1 MMKLDATDFRM
12 RGKVRFAA
20 SAIAVITL
28 CAIIAGASGYRDFER
43 FGNEKL
49 AWLRTFLD
57 LPGGIPSHD
66 TFRYFWRNLEPARF
80 NACFMEWVDSVC
92 ELADGDTVNIDGKVL
107 RRALSSLGRAPCIVS
122 AYASRE
128 RIVIGQVRTDE
139 KSNEITAI
147 PDLLEQL
154 HLIGAIVTIDAAGC
168 QRKIVKKIA
177 GKHADYLISLKGN
190 QESIHEEVKEL
201 FATKFKDREKAFKC
215 YEETDKGHG
224 RLVTRKCTQTGW
236 VDWFEDLD
244 KWAGLRSFCMIE
256 TETTNLKTGE
266 VTQDRRYFIS
276 SLDVD
281 PAKALRVAVGHW
293 SIENPLH
300 WTLDMVFDED
310 HSRVR
315 TGYGAENLAIMRH
328 FAFDVIRL
336 ARNVTGGISCRK
348 KVLTWNDDKMK
359 AMLGAA

>member
-1 MMKLDATDFRM
+1 MLESMMKLDATDFRT
-12 RGKVRFAA
+12 RGKVRFPA

-57 LPGGIPSHD
+57 LPDGIPSHD

-128 RIVIGQVRTDE
+128 RIVIGQVKTVRA
-139 KSNEITAI
+139 S
-147 PDLLEQL
+147 
-154 HLIGAIVTIDAAGC
+154 
-168 QRKIVKKIA
+168 
-177 GKHADYLISLKGN
+177 
-190 QESIHEEVKEL
+190 
-201 FATKFKDREKAFKC
+201 
-215 YEETDKGHG
+215 
-224 RLVTRKCTQTGW
+224 RLVLEYSAANSQQPVSYASALAAECWLLNTVT
-236 VDWFEDLD
+236 
-244 KWAGLRSFCMIE
+244 LRCEASP
-256 TETTNLKTGE
+256 
-266 VTQDRRYFIS
+266 S
-276 SLDVD
+276 
-281 PAKALRVAVGHW
+281 
-293 SIENPLH
+293 
-300 WTLDMVFDED
+300 VFDED

-328 FAFDVIRL
+328 FAFDVMRL
-336 ARNVTGGISCRK
+336 ARNLTGGISCRK
-348 KVLTWNDDKMK
+348 KTLTWNDDKMK